1 MNVALVGPN
10 SPMGIGGG
18 HVALWTTLRAGQG
31 SSGVATGPQS
41 PTGISGLVG
50 WWDASV
56 TDGFLDPTAVPL
68 VGWNLPVGSLANKCP
83 GGCSLTP
90 YSFGISA
97 GLPIATPRL
106 NGQLGGLGR
115 VAGGAN
121 TLAPALDPDLG
132 FSSATLNFGSESGW
146 TCYLVWSR
154 PNWRQNSGRDA
165 KPITL
170 LTLGASPI
178 VQMDS
183 SGGEGQLVLFPGAAE
198 TVLSSSLERR
208 HTHSIV
214 LRYTAGVG
222 VDVWLDAAQVA
233 SAASAPE
240 SFAGGSF
247 VLLHDTT
254 VLGGAQCWLHEAAA
268 WTNSINDADVSI
280 LLAYATRWV
289 RGKRVGVMLVVNGQS
304 NAINYS
310 LNDGAATL
318 LVQGIAWYIG
328 ALAYNVLATTGNSVS
343 YTMESG
349 HGIYIFVA
357 GNYPGSFLSDPEDN
371 SSPSGW
377 QLGADG
383 EADAAVIGAL
393 SEEDSGDVCAL
404 LWPWSETDSLRSYS
418 EKATFLAAAE
428 RFLLLARSMLG
439 QPPGA
444 LPLVW
449 WNAIPYGGSDGM
461 QMHREVVATISGDP
475 SQNVVI
481 GNPQTTNSNPRDSS
495 WDPATGIAT
504 GGDSSHRDALDN
516 RQFARLAAPIAARA
530 ILASGRGD
538 IFTSIPDG
546 IAKVGG
552 PKVVHAYR
560 QTNSSLILTIQHD
573 CGTDVIVPLQAA
585 MGMGFAVMDG
595 GNIQDPGSIVTATSC
610 ARVDAI
616 HLVVTLSQN
625 LTNPSELCN
634 LYYPYGNTTIGRGNA
649 VTDNFSSLVPPTG
662 WDIATDLGSSWSLDF
677 PLAATTTPIPLSEVL
692 D

>member
-1 MNVALVGPN
+1 
-10 SPMGIGGG
+10 
-18 HVALWTTLRAGQG
+18 
-31 SSGVATGPQS
+31 
-41 PTGISGLVG
+41 
-50 WWDASV
+50 
-56 TDGFLDPTAVPL
+56 
-68 VGWNLPVGSLANKCP
+68 
-83 GGCSLTP
+83 
-90 YSFGISA
+90 
-97 GLPIATPRL
+97 
-106 NGQLGGLGR
+106 
-115 VAGGAN
+115 
-121 TLAPALDPDLG
+121 
-132 FSSATLNFGSESGW
+132 
-146 TCYLVWSR
+146 
-154 PNWRQNSGRDA
+154 
-165 KPITL
+165 
-170 LTLGASPI
+170 
-178 VQMDS
+178 
-183 SGGEGQLVLFPGAAE
+183 
-198 TVLSSSLERR
+198 
-208 HTHSIV
+208 
-214 LRYTAGVG
+214 